1 MHLNL
6 VILIKKHIYVMHTA
20 FLTYILI
27 ISDPQSMKFDKIYF
41 VTWQIYQW
49 LDEFEIIPHSKVVI
63 SW

>member
-1 MHLNL
+1 
-6 VILIKKHIYVMHTA
+6 MHTA

-27 ISDPQSMKFDKIYF
+27 ISDPKSMKFDEIYF
-41 VTWQIYQW
+41 VSWQIYQW